1 MYNIHTRVRARLRVA
16 TIYSMPSY
24 TSKIKKVFLYNMNLN
39 IYIFSL
45 NHSLN
50 KTFKEFFI
58 KKGDSRDENTLLYI
72 EINER

>member
-1 MYNIHTRVRARLRVA
+1 M
-16 TIYSMPSY
+16 
-24 TSKIKKVFLYNMNLN
+24 KKVFLYNMNMIFH
-39 IYIFSL
+39 IYFSL

-58 KKGDSRDENTLLYI
+58 KRGDSRDENTLLYI